1 MDEPIRLDRVLTARQ
16 LRVYYQPFV
25 RLDRFEVAGYQ
36 ALLRW
41 AHSERGILSASEFL
55 DRATPASLDHVG
67 WWVLEVACRQARRWA
82 DESVARDLAP
92 TVSVNLFPSQVRAPD
107 RTARV
112 ARIATAADINVSV
125 DERHALR
132 ARHHGTACR
141 ARVQGGLVAGA
152 RARQDGAPVCATHI
166 ETERQLLHARDAGC
180 AFGQGFYFARPQPAD
195 VTSALVHHPFRWS
208 PHDVA
213 I

>member
-41 AHSERGILSASEFL
+41 AHPERGILAAGEFL
-55 DRATPASLDHVG
+55 DRATPASRHEVG
-67 WWVLEVACRQARRWA
+67 WWVLEVGCRQARRWA
-82 DESVARDLAP
+82 DESVGRGVAP

-107 RTARV
+107 LTTRV
-112 ARIATAADINVSV
+112 SRIAKSAGVHVSV
-125 DERHALR
+125 NERYGAALATTAPHAVHAYKVDWSR
-132 ARHHGTACR
+132 ASGRR
-141 ARVQGGLVAGA
+141 
-152 RARQDGAPVCATHI
+152 DGAPVCATHI
-166 ETERQLLHARDAGC
+166 ETEQQLLHARDAGC

-208 PHDVA
+208 PHVVA
-213 I
+213 S